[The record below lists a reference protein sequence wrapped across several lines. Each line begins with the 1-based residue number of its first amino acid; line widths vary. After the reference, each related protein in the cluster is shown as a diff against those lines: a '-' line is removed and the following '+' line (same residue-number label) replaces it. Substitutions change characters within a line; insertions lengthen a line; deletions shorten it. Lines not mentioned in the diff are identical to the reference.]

1 MRVASSAILLF
12 AMAAVLPAQQ
22 ARITVV
28 ASPSHRLT
36 VCPASLTA
44 QQQSSG
50 QTIWTIAQE
59 DKNNPRAVSNGAGTG
74 VHVDLHSLRSAVRHI
89 ELSVDY
95 LPPGTRVLLISE
107 SNADRASEL
116 SKTFDLA
123 TTEPAQN
130 IEGDL
135 LVGPAFSITRVN
147 LLSATYAD
155 GTTWKAGSDNPC
167 SVEPNRFLPIGRR

>member
-22 ARITVV
+22 ARITV
-28 ASPSHRLT
+28 APTSHRLNG
-36 VCPASLTA
+36 CPASLTA

-59 DKNNPRAVSNGAGTG
+59 DKNNPRVESNGADTG
-74 VHVDLHSLRSAVRHI
+74 VHVDLHSLRSAVRQI

-95 LPPGTRVLLISE
+95 LPPGTRVLLINE